1 MFLLTSTSLEPQPTQ
16 VATPSC
22 SAVLL
27 QLAAQAGATDES
39 GGSVLQGA
47 VCFTHSELQEF
58 GVRLL
63 AHQRQLLERHVP
75 EAALLQ
81 ELNFVAQQMGLP
93 RFSGRPG

>member
-1 MFLLTSTSLEPQPTQ
+1 M
-16 VATPSC
+16 
-22 SAVLL
+22 LL

-47 VCFTHSELQEF
+47 VCFTNSEFQEF

-63 AHQRQLLERHVP
+63 AHQRQLLERRLP
-75 EAALLQ
+75 EASVLQ
-81 ELNFVAQQMGLP
+81 ELDFVAQQMGLP